1 MVLVKVPQPAERFLF
16 LFCFVLFL
24 SLLPSP
30 SPSPNTCCDPHPRTY
45 VRTFVQEMARAEAV
59 MEQKGDVES
68 TSSGT
73 PTHDASTEDGT
84 QPHHDDDVGD
94 AVGIA
99 QAHDHRVAA
108 QQIPIDEEV
117 RGPPRKCARPCRA
130 GIPRLFPNTASLAG

>member
-30 SPSPNTCCDPHPRTY
+30 SPSPNTCYDPHPRTY

-84 QPHHDDDVGD
+84 QPHHDDDVVTEQHKD
-94 AVGIA
+94 
-99 QAHDHRVAA
+99 HDHEANLKRMGLLTALALGLHNFPEGLATFIATLVD
-108 QQIPIDEEV
+108 P
-117 RGPPRKCARPCRA
+117 RA
-130 GIPRLFPNTASLAG
+130 GYES